1 MNKVSE
7 GRLSLMIESTDLAIA
22 EGQFGVVL
30 CADDVADALAELLDR
45 RAAEREQ
52 AAPRADHDVDRFYLE
67 NTDYRIEDIVAL
79 DDTGYNW
86 NLIHGIG
93 LCGTTRTPF
102 EGWRCI
108 LSAGG
113 LSMAG
118 YEGTTMRE
126 AISAALSALD
136 QGREAEAQPAPEAN
150 TKPLGWVDRLLA
162 DWEQGYENAVDG
174 SVFKTNAAWYIN
186 RLREAYGEQAAPE
199 PRKPAKWERRLA
211 RMGAYLHYTGTKWE
225 VWLSGDSDLFKT
237 VYDGATIRA
246 AVEAA
251 WEAWRREEI

>member
-1 MNKVSE
+1 MLERVPDE
-7 GRLSLMIESTDLAIA
+7 WIA
-22 EGQFGVVL
+22 ERVPYYDELAKHFERCGMSESAEVIRK
-30 CADDVADALAELLDR
+30 LAEALCELVER
-45 RAAEREQ
+45 RAADK

-118 YEGTTMRE
+118 YEGVTMHE

-136 QGREAEAQPAPEAN
+136 QGREAEAQPAP
-150 TKPLGWVDRLLA
+150 KGVQRA
-162 DWEQGYENAVDG
+162 D
-174 SVFKTNAAWYIN
+174 
-186 RLREAYGEQAAPE
+186 
-199 PRKPAKWERRLA
+199 
-211 RMGAYLHYTGTKWE
+211 
-225 VWLSGDSDLFKT
+225 
-237 VYDGATIRA
+237 
-246 AVEAA
+246 
-251 WEAWRREEI
+251 